1 LRQVKR
7 RLEKAN
13 VHGAAERIDLFIDDV
28 RTLSCKEV
36 TCDDRVLTSEA
47 YALLF
52 YNARFLARHLRGQ
65 LD

>member
-1 LRQVKR
+1 
-7 RLEKAN
+7 

-65 LD
+65 LE